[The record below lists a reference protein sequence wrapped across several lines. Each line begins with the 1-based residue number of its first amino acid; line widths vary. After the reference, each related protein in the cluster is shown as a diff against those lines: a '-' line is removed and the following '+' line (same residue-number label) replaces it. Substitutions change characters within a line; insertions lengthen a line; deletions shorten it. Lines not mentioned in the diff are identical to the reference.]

1 MNNNYIYKFNY
12 TVVNEQEIEA
22 TISCTVIF
30 CYQSRIF
37 SEDISKEIKEFY
49 QSNYQTDQIVVIGGE
64 YLKQQMI
71 DIFIDHQDDTFIGIP
86 RRNEIFLNENLFL
99 LTYDEFGKLDLFHN
113 CELSETFYKKFRHEG
128 SQNIFIKR
136 GGLIV
141 THGTHHF
148 VFPSGKHCD
157 KFLRTGNILLNGSE
171 ISFLAFC
178 LLEHLKPNFD
188 RIFCDTSSINSVA
201 YALLDLK
208 RKFNPNY
215 DYPIESFGSYDG
227 LYKNPK
233 SYTPKD
239 FLIISASTSA
249 NIISYI
255 LLHHEM
261 IDRENIAV
269 LYFLGKQ
276 KDYLTVKDKVICNLT
291 KSDNN
296 LEGIEYY
303 PTYQE
308 KDCLFC
314 RSGSYPVQVS
324 GDVFLLEKPHINRI
338 VLSVRD
344 PQNNLS
350 SFVQQFKSIKTEQS
364 ILKTNYK
371 ENSKNKYEV
380 YVSYDEIIQDVID
393 NRARFSQYQR
403 KLDNFIN
410 QYIPSNTKYIVHL
423 DDSGS
428 RKLAEYITSSISKN
442 YKDDKVPVNTSI
454 LDLSPIKNQDG
465 SLIVVG
471 SCISNGKNLLYL
483 SRALRKFNN
492 LRLIYFVGLVR
503 TPSLEHLNFLK
514 SNLCQGMYGA
524 TTNSFVS
531 VEILHCNGESKNNSW
546 QEEID
551 FISELI
557 THLNNTGDRS
567 EELLSYLT
575 DRKNYLKSSSSEI
588 SKGLSNKLFYPQIIK
603 DKHKELKIR
612 KGFAFFK
619 FTGFTNDVAQSDIYF
634 TISNIVN
641 SLRFTEDKS
650 KNLIQSTYVRNLIDP
665 GNFNR
670 FNDGIIQ
677 ASILRSASPEEMFY
691 SMDSNLSED
700 MYSILET
707 IVKYRNNDQGEALLE
722 FMYALAIRKLT
733 LKEIHLE
740 KLLDIIDSNCDVLL
754 VRAFSEY
761 IRKVIIDKETID

>member
-12 TVVNEQEIEA
+12 SIVKEHEIEES
-22 TISCTVIF
+22 ISCTVIF
-30 CYQSRIF
+30 CYQSNIS
-37 SEDISKEIKEFY
+37 SEEVAREVKEFY
-49 QSNYQTDQIVVIGGE
+49 QTNYQTDQIVVIGGD
-64 YLKQQMI
+64 YLKQKMN
-71 DIFIDHQDDTFIGIP
+71 DIFLVHQDQTFIGIP
-86 RRNEIFLNENLFL
+86 RRNEIFLDENLFL
-99 LTYDEFGKLDLFHN
+99 LTFDEFGKLDLFYN
-113 CELSETFYKKFRHEG
+113 TDLSETFYKKFKHEG
-128 SQNIFIKR
+128 SQNIFISR

-157 KFLRTGNILLNGSE
+157 KFLRTGNVLLNGSE

-178 LLEHLKPNFD
+178 LLEHLKPKFD

-208 RKFNPNY
+208 RKFDPNHE
-215 DYPIESFGSYDG
+215 YPIESFGSYDG

-255 LLHHEM
+255 LSHHEM
-261 IDRENIAV
+261 IERENITV
-269 LYFLGKQ
+269 LYFLGKE
-276 KDYLTVKDKVICNLT
+276 KDYLSVKDKVICNLT

-296 LEGIEYY
+296 PEGIDHYL
-303 PTYQE
+303 TYQE

-314 RSGSYPVQVS
+314 QSGSYPVQVS

-338 VLSVRD
+338 VLSVLD

-350 SFVQQFKSIKTEQS
+350 ATVKQFKSIKTGQS

-371 ENSKNKYEV
+371 ENSNNKYEI
-380 YVSYDEIIQDVID
+380 YVSFDEIIQNIM
-393 NRARFSQYQR
+393 NGENRFSEYQTI
-403 KLDNFIN
+403 LDDFIN
-410 QYIPSNTKYIVHL
+410 QYVPSNTKYLVYL

-428 RKLAEYITSSISKN
+428 KKLTEYITSSISEN
-442 YKDDKVPVNTSI
+442 YKDDRIPVNTSI

-471 SCISNGKNLLYL
+471 SCVSNGKNLLYL
-483 SRALRKFNN
+483 SRALRKFDK
-492 LRLIYFVGLVR
+492 LRLVYFIGIVR
-503 TPSLEHLNFLK
+503 TPGLNHLNFLK
-514 SNLCQGMYGA
+514 SNLCQGKYGA
-524 TTNSFVS
+524 STNSFVS
-531 VEILHCNGESKNNSW
+531 VLTLHCNGKSKNNSW
-546 QEEID
+546 QREVD

-557 THLNNTGDRS
+557 THLNNTDDRS
-567 EELLSYLT
+567 DDLLSYLNE
-575 DRKNYLKSSSSEI
+575 RKSYLKSSSSEI
-588 SKGLSNKLFYPQIIK
+588 SKGLSNKLFYPQVIK

-619 FTGFTNDVAQSDIYF
+619 FTEFISDVSQSDIYF
-634 TISNIVN
+634 TISNIIN
-641 SLRFTEDKS
+641 TLRYTDDKT
-650 KNLIQSTYVRNLIDP
+650 KNLRQSTYVRNLIDP

-677 ASILRSASPEEMFY
+677 ASILRSASSEEMFY
-691 SMDSNLSED
+691 SMDSELSED
-700 MYSILET
+700 MLNILET
-707 IVKYRNNDQGEALLE
+707 IVKYRDDDQGEALLE
-722 FMYALAIRKLT
+722 FLYALSIRKLT
-733 LKEIHLE
+733 LKELHLE
-740 KLLDIIDSNCDVLL
+740 KLLDIIDTNCEVLL

-761 IRKVIIDKETID
+761 IRKVIIDKETIE